1 MYEKQAL
8 VLINHGGAQVAD
20 VLTLMQ
26 AVQRDVR
33 TLFAVDL
40 LPEPVF
46 PGRKSPA

>member
-1 MYEKQAL
+1 MFIDSHCHLLDAPLDKKIDA
-8 VLINHGGAQVAD
+8 
-20 VLTLMQ
+20 LMQ